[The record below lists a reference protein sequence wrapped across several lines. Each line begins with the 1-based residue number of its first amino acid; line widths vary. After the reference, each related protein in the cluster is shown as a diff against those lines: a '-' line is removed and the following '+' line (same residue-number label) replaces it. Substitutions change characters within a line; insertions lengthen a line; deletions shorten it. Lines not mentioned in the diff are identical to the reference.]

1 MKLSTRGRY
10 GVRLMLE
17 LALHYGEGPVLLK
30 DIAERQGISEKYL
43 WQLINPLK
51 TTGLVNSRRGAH
63 GGYVLGKPPEAISLK
78 AILQI
83 LEGPLCLVDC
93 VDNPS
98 LCKRSLS
105 CISRDIWGEAS
116 KNMQQTLEDTISV
129 LLKHEADLQKA
140 KRQFISPPPPPTRP
154 QTRQKPDEFGR
165 FSGN

>member
-10 GVRLMLE
+10 GVRLMLD

-51 TTGLVNSRRGAH
+51 TTGLVNSLRGAH
-63 GGYVLGKPPEAISLK
+63 GGYVLGKPPETISLK

-98 LCKRSLS
+98 LCERAPS

-116 KNMQQTLEDTISV
+116 KTMQQTLEDTT
-129 LLKHEADLQKA
+129 LAAMME
-140 KRQFISPPPPPTRP
+140 
-154 QTRQKPDEFGR
+154 RQKEKLKNETG
-165 FSGN
+165 

>member
-17 LALHYGEGPVLLK
+17 LALHYGEGPIMLK

-51 TTGLVNSRRGAH
+51 TTGLVNSLRGSR
-63 GGYVLGKPPEAISLK
+63 GGYALGKAPEAISLK

-93 VDNPS
+93 VDNPE
-98 LCKRSLS
+98 LCKRSPS

-116 KNMQQTLEDTISV
+116 KNMQQTLQDTTLAAMV
-129 LLKHEADLQKA
+129 ERQREKLKNETGQ
-140 KRQFISPPPPPTRP
+140 
-154 QTRQKPDEFGR
+154 
-165 FSGN
+165 